1 MSFKEVIEQTTKAA
15 AEQST
20 VNEGDYI
27 GADGL
32 LYCGKCNTRK
42 QGEYSFPWGVVRPYH
57 LCKCAEKARDKAA
70 EEWKRAQRMVD
81 ERERLSVLRNNGLLE
96 ASISEICQMI
106 CPEAKKEAERI
117 CFPISNMRSWTFE
130 NDDMK
135 NPKITS
141 ALKNY
146 VENFPEFRKQG
157 QGLLLFGEVGTGKSY
172 IAAAAANAL
181 FDKGY
186 SVLLTD
192 FERIEKTV
200 FGLEDKQ
207 AYYDSLNKFD
217 LLMLDDLA
225 AERNTSYMQSIVYN
239 VINSR
244 AAAGLPMIITTNL
257 TSDELKKPQEISDKR
272 IFDRVLASCLP
283 VEVTGENRRH
293 KKLAENAGELRAK
306 LGL

>member
-1 MSFKEVIEQTTKAA
+1 MSFKEVIEQATKAA
-15 AEQST
+15 AENSS

-27 GADGL
+27 GDDGL

-57 LCKCAEKARDKAA
+57 LCKCAEEARDKEEA
-70 EEWKRAQRMVD
+70 EWKRAQRMAD
-81 ERERLSVLRNNGLLE
+81 ERERLSTLRNNGLLE
-96 ASISEICQMI
+96 ASISQICQMI

-135 NPKITS
+135 NPRITE
-141 ALKNY
+141 ALKSY
-146 VENFPEFRKQG
+146 VENFPEFREQG
-157 QGLLLFGEVGTGKSY
+157 QGLLLFGETGTGKSY

-181 FDKGY
+181 FNKGY

-225 AERNTSYMQSIVYN
+225 AERNTSYMQSIVYK
-239 VINSR
+239 VIDSR
-244 AAAGLPMIITTNL
+244 VASGLPMIITTNL
-257 TSDELKKPQEISDKR
+257 TSEELKKPQAISDKR

-293 KKLAENAGELRAK
+293 KKLAESAGELRAK

>member
-1 MSFKEVIEQTTKAA
+1 MSFQQVIEQATKTA
-15 AEQST
+15 AEKINA
-20 VNEGDYI
+20 NEGDYI
-27 GADGL
+27 GDDGL
-32 LYCGKCNTRK
+32 LYCGKCKTRK

-57 LCKCAEKARDKAA
+57 LCKCATEARDREAA
-70 EEWKRAQRMVD
+70 EFERSRRMAQ
-81 ERERLSVLRNNGLLE
+81 ERERLSALRNDGLLE
-96 ASISEICQMI
+96 ASISQICQMI

-135 NPKITS
+135 NPRITE
-141 ALKNY
+141 ALKSY
-146 VENFPEFRKQG
+146 VENFPEFREQG
-157 QGLLLFGEVGTGKSY
+157 QGLLLFGETGTGKSY

-181 FDKGY
+181 FNKGY

-257 TSDELKKPQEISDKR
+257 TAQELKNPQEISNKR
-272 IFDRVLASCLP
+272 IFDRVIASCLP

-293 KKLAENAGELRAK
+293 KKLAENASELRAK

>member
-15 AEQST
+15 AERSSA
-20 VNEGDYI
+20 NEGDYI

-57 LCKCAEKARDKAA
+57 LCKCAEEARDKEAA
-70 EEWKRAQRMVD
+70 EWQRAQRMAD
-81 ERERLSVLRNNGLLE
+81 ERERLSALRNDGLLE
-96 ASISEICQMI
+96 ASISQICQMI

-135 NPKITS
+135 NPKITA

-146 VENFPEFRKQG
+146 VENFPEFREQG
-157 QGLLLFGEVGTGKSY
+157 QGLLLFGDVGTGKSY

-207 AYYDSLNKFD
+207 AYFDSLNKFD

-225 AERNTSYMQSIVYN
+225 AERNTSYMQSIAYN

-244 AAAGLPMIITTNL
+244 VASGLPMIITTNL
-257 TSDELKKPQEISDKR
+257 TAQELKSPQEMSNKR
-272 IFDRVLASCLP
+272 IFSRVLESCLP

-293 KKLAENAGELRAK
+293 KKLAENASELKAK